1 MIVGSVS
8 GDVAS
13 VDWIA
18 DADDDVDPHVDAA
31 LVAEVENRFRNVR
44 GWFGM

>member
-1 MIVGSVS
+1 MVGNVS

-18 DADDDVDPHVDAA
+18 DAEEVVPQVDAAA
-31 LVAEVENRFRNVR
+31 LVAADENRLRKVL
-44 GWFGM
+44 G